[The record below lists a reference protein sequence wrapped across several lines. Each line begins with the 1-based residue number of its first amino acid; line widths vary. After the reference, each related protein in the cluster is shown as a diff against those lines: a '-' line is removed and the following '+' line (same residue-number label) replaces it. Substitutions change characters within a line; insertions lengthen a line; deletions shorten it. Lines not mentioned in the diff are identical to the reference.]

1 MVYITHGKIGMVDPF
16 ALGTLDAIHGLLP
29 PENATSMILAAP
41 MSLTL
46 RAGVWSA
53 VARKKMIFKSAKGL
67 GFFEVDRATD
77 PTGLRQKTPGGIP
90 HSLTSLR
97 EDLFGSE
104 NCVGLPSKKT
114 GLSIDC
120 N

>member
-29 PENATSMILAAP
+29 PENAASMILAAP

-53 VARKKMIFKSAKGL
+53 VARKNRPSY
-67 GFFEVDRATD
+67 ATG
-77 PTGLRQKTPGGIP
+77 PTGLRQKAPGGIH

-97 EDLFGSE
+97 ED
-104 NCVGLPSKKT
+104 VMGL
-114 GLSIDC
+114 
-120 N
+120 